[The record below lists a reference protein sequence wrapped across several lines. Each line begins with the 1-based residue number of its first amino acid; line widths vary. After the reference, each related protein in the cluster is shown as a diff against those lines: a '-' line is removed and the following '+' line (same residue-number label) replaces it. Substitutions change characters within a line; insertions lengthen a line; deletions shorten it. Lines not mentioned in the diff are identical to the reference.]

1 MPSLPV
7 ESSPGLLLILLAAI
21 GCLVVVFLVYRGQIG
36 QRTGA
41 YTAIGLSILSLLIL
55 LFKFI
60 QGQASAGDAP
70 VSVTLSPRLGAIG
83 TVLAYIAII
92 VGASLDL
99 REQRRLRS

>member
-1 MPSLPV
+1 
-7 ESSPGLLLILLAAI
+7 
-21 GCLVVVFLVYRGQIG
+21 
-36 QRTGA
+36 
-41 YTAIGLSILSLLIL
+41 